1 MVRGNVT
8 FTGSIQKQLQLRLES
23 WLSNKTIEDVRT
35 QFLTLTGSLPTG
47 DAETMRSD
55 SSLAPVFDCSNATSF
70 VMMMRFTYLGQEK
83 PMQV

>member
-1 MVRGNVT
+1 MVRWNIT
-8 FTGSIQKQLQLRLES
+8 FTGRVQKQLQLRLES
-23 WLSNKTIEDVRT
+23 WLSNKTIEDVRA
-35 QFLTLTGSLPTG
+35 QLLIAYRLVA
-47 DAETMRSD
+47 DRRRETMRSD